1 MLVDEP
7 QISGSLW
14 LDSGSASDGAEHRWL
29 WQGLSSDVESP
40 LLVDGPGQWN
50 EALDTI
56 RTDLVETPGAAGV
69 PRWVGLISYEA
80 GSLVEPA
87 VGYAGHPDVM
97 PLAMFWRH
105 NGSSQE
111 LSTEEGALP
120 AAAAFPSPSVADHER
135 RIEDVRARI
144 GVGEIYQANL
154 ARRIDLSFDEP
165 VKGLQLA
172 RHLQHREQHCYSA
185 WLRVGPELA
194 IVSLTPECLL
204 RGTFGKPEVWSY
216 PIKGTAEPQADGL
229 LGDPKERAEHVMIV
243 DLVRNDLGRVARVG
257 SVHVDPLLGTR
268 DMRTLRHLESRICA
282 ELAPGY
288 DVFDALN
295 ALLPGGSITGAPK
308 IQATRVIADLEKRPR
323 GPYTGAL
330 LTVDAAGQVVVS
342 LLIRTLVLQ
351 GSQGWL
357 DVGGGIVWASDARQE
372 VQETRRKALAHLDG
386 MVSEIP

>member
-1 MLVDEP
+1 MLPDQP
-7 QISGSLW
+7 QTSGSLW
-14 LDSGSASDGAEHRWL
+14 LDSGLVSDDVEHQWL
-29 WQGLSSDVESP
+29 WRGLCCDAASP
-40 LLVDGPGQWN
+40 LLVDGSDEWN
-50 EALDTI
+50 DALNTI
-56 RTDLVETPGAAGV
+56 RRDLGEKPGPAGV
-69 PRWVGLISYEA
+69 PRWVGLITYEA
-80 GSLVEPA
+80 GTLVEPA
-87 VGYAGHPDVM
+87 IGYAGHPDGM
-97 PLAMFWRH
+97 PLAMFWRYDARPD
-105 NGSSQE
+105 
-111 LSTEEGALP
+111 ALP
-120 AAAAFPSPSVADHER
+120 TETGPLPTALASPSPSVEDHQR
-135 RIEDVRARI
+135 RIEHCRARI

-154 ARRIDLSFDEP
+154 ARRIDLSFNEP
-165 VKGLQLA
+165 VAGLQLA
-172 RHLQHREQHCYSA
+172 RRLQHREQHSYSA
-185 WLRVGPELA
+185 WLRVGPDLE

-204 RGTFGKPEVWSY
+204 RGAFGQSGVWSY

-229 LGDPKERAEHVMIV
+229 LGDPKERAEHIMIV

-268 DMRTLRHLESRICA
+268 DMRTLRHLESRVCA

-308 IQATRVIADLEKRPR
+308 IQATHVIADLEQRPR

-351 GSQGWL
+351 GRQGWL
-357 DVGGGIVWASDARQE
+357 DVGGGIVWASDPGRE
-372 VQETRRKALAHLDG
+372 VLETRRKALAHLDG